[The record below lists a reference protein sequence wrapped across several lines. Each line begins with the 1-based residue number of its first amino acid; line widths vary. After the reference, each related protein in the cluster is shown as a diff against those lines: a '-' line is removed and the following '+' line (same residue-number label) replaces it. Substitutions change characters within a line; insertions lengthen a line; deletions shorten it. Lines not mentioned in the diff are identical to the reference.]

1 MDNEFANKL
10 ALVKRKLA
18 YDLEKSEVQMN
29 KLKKYLTDPVDFQP
43 LTVHGINDARRL
55 IMTVRQR
62 KLPRLFYD
70 TMEKVKEKIME
81 EANKGRSI

>member
-1 MDNEFANKL
+1 M

-29 KLKKYLTDPVDFQP
+29 KLKRYITDPVDFHP
-43 LTVHGINDARRL
+43 LIVHGINDPNRFL
-55 IMTVRQR
+55 MTVRQR
-62 KLPRLFYD
+62 KLPRLFYV
-70 TMEKVKEKIME
+70 TMEKVKEQMME